1 MKIKKS
7 FISTVMFSL
16 ILAASSFSQ
25 SKGVTIDNALKQAAE
40 QFSSSLKNKTTVAIL
55 GISSSYS
62 ELSEY
67 MLGELTTDI
76 VQLRKLQVVTRANL
90 DVIKK
95 EMSFQLS
102 GEVSDETM
110 QQLGAKTGAQTVISG
125 TFKPLGTLYVLDIQ
139 AFDVTTATIQD
150 TYRVAVAI
158 DETLNLLTKKTV
170 ADSRGKIKNTNDYT
184 TGERIGMGFS
194 NLLFGLGSYC
204 NGHWGDG
211 LILTGSKIVS
221 ASLII
226 AAVAYASNYN
236 ENDYYHEYYDY
247 YDDAYYSYY
256 YDDANSEA
264 IKKITGL
271 MIAGCGIGVASV
283 VYGFVRP
290 VFYHRNSNVK
300 ISMNVGAV
308 QTSHGFEPGIS
319 YNLSW

>member
-1 MKIKKS
+1 MKIKKII
-7 FISTVMFSL
+7 FTLMFSL
-16 ILAASSFSQ
+16 IFAVSSFSQ

-67 MLGELTTDI
+67 ILGELTTDI

-102 GEVSDETM
+102 GEVSDESM
-110 QQLGAKTGAQTVISG
+110 QQIGAKTGAQTVISG
-125 TFKPLGTLYVLDIQ
+125 SLKPIGTFYVLDIQ

-150 TYRVAVAI
+150 TYRVNVAS
-158 DETLNLLTKKTV
+158 DETLNLLTKQTV
-170 ADSRGKIKNTNDYT
+170 VDSRGKIKNTNDYT
-184 TGERIGMGFS
+184 TGERIGIGFS

-211 LILTGSKIVS
+211 LILTATKGLGLYLCLNEYIEYDG
-221 ASLII
+221 ASFWGMSII
-226 AAVAYASNYN
+226 AAS
-236 ENDYYHEYYDY
+236 
-247 YDDAYYSYY
+247 
-256 YDDANSEA
+256 
-264 IKKITGL
+264 I
-271 MIAGCGIGVASV
+271 

-300 ISMNVGAV
+300 ISMNIGAV